1 MAVWHE
7 RKATRAPRRGRRVPG
22 SAMSTGDP
30 AVDGAGGVQPRDC
43 RDVLLV
49 HGLWNASWWLA
60 PLAWRL
66 RRLGFAVRTFGY
78 PSIVG
83 GPEPALS
90 ALAERLRGGRPC
102 HLVGHSLGG
111 LLALEVLRRN
121 PDLPVVRVVCLG
133 SPLRGSGT
141 ARTLASRPRLAWA
154 LGRSSALLRDGCEA
168 WEGRVPTGMVA
179 GDVPRGIGRLL
190 HAVDAESDGT
200 VALAE
205 TRLPGLAASCRVHA
219 SHTGLVFSAEAARQ
233 VAAFLRTG
241 AFLDAEVVPGR
252 DGDPDSPV

>member
-1 MAVWHE
+1 MPATAAAV
-7 RKATRAPRRGRRVPG
+7 APEAPPCNR
-22 SAMSTGDP
+22 
-30 AVDGAGGVQPRDC
+30 
-43 RDVLLV
+43 VLLV

-60 PLAWRL
+60 VLAWRL
-66 RRLGFAVRTFGY
+66 RRSGFEVETFGY

-83 GPEPALS
+83 GPEPALA
-90 ALAERLRGGRPC
+90 ALAERLRDRPPR

-121 PDLPVVRVVCLG
+121 ADLPVARVVCLG
-133 SPLRGSGT
+133 SPLRGSDT
-141 ARTLASRPRLAWA
+141 ARALASRPRLAWA
-154 LGRSSALLRDGCEA
+154 LGRSSVLLRAGLDA

-205 TRLPGLAASCRVHA
+205 TRLPGLSASCRVHA
-219 SHTGLVFSAEAARQ
+219 SHTGLVFSAQAARQ

-241 AFLDAEVVPGR
+241 AFLDAEAARGR
-252 DGDPDSPV
+252 DGGPGGPV